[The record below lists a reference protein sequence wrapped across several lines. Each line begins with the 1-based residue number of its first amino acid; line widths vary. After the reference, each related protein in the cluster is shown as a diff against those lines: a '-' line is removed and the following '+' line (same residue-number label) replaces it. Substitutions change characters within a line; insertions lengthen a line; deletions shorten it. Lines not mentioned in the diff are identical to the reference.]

1 MKLEERR
8 KRLLSDKETLKQRI
22 AKIAKDVLDF
32 EELPLAEQPED
43 YELKL
48 MDKYRSY
55 HQEKV
60 KLKKLEERIVRIE
73 SLLAEGK
80 EFMYSTDSENED

>member
-1 MKLEERR
+1 MKLEER
-8 KRLLSDKETLKQRI
+8 KQRLLSDKDTLKQRI
-22 AKIAKDVLDF
+22 DEIARDVLHF

-48 MDKYRSY
+48 MDKYRS
-55 HQEKV
+55 HHKEKV
-60 KLKKLEERIVRIE
+60 KLKKLEERIARIE

-80 EFMYSTDSENED
+80 ESMYLT

>member
-1 MKLEERR
+1 MKLEER
-8 KRLLSDKETLKQRI
+8 KQKLLTDKETLQQ
-22 AKIAKDVLDF
+22 KIAQIAQDVLAF
-32 EELPLAEQPED
+32 EELPLAKQPEN

-55 HQEKV
+55 HQEKI

-73 SLLAEGK
+73 LLLAEGK
-80 EFMYSTDSENED
+80 QSMYATRISK